1 MVRRYTVVAGL
12 LFLFLCSDSAY
23 AQLRRVTYVT
33 GLTQPVAFAQDPSDS
48 TVQYVV
54 QQGGL
59 VRAIRSG
66 ALQATPFLDLRSV
79 ISAGGERGLLGIAF
93 PSNYAISGRV
103 FVFFNN
109 PNGDIV
115 VARFRRS
122 TGNALA
128 ADPASRLDLRWSTG
142 ERFIRHPTFA
152 NHNGGNLQFGP
163 DGYLYIGTGDGGSG
177 NDPNNNAQNMS
188 SLLGKILR
196 IDVSVPDANAAGLA
210 IPPDNPFP
218 SGAAPEIWDIGVRNP
233 WRFSFDDPA
242 RGGTGALVI
251 ADVGQGSWEEVD
263 YEPPARGG
271 NNYGW
276 RNREGAHDN
285 VTTLPPAFLPLTDP
299 IFEYSHATGAS
310 ITGGYVYRGTA
321 LGAAF
326 RGRYVFA
333 DFIAAKIWSIA
344 LDIDP
349 GTGRAT
355 ASDFRDHTAQLTPGN
370 VSSFGVDAAG
380 ELYYVDYGNGAIVR
394 IASTTGSTAPVMAV
408 EPPAR
413 NQTVAQPFAIAGWAL
428 DPLSPSGAG
437 IDAIHVWAYPL
448 PALGAAPSGP
458 PVFVG
463 TTTLT
468 FDRPDVAAFFG
479 STQFTRSGFALT
491 ASGLAPGFYSL
502 AVFGLVHAT
511 GRFDVLR
518 VVDVAV
524 VPFTYI
530 AVGAPQTGA
539 TVGSTIGVNG
549 WAIDAA
555 APSGSGVDAIHVWAG
570 PASGSGSFV
579 FLGATTT
586 FVDRPDVA
594 AIFGARFTTSG
605 FDLAVSSPPPG
616 VWNLYVF
623 ARSTATG
630 LFQASA
636 PVRITR

>member
-1 MVRRYTVVAGL
+1 MRLRHTVVASL
-12 LFLFLCSDSAY
+12 LLLCQSVPAL

-33 GLTQPVAFAQDPSDS
+33 GLTLPVAFVQDPSDS

-79 ISAGGERGLLGIAF
+79 ISAEGERGLLGIAF
-93 PSNYAISGRV
+93 PSNYAASGRV
-103 FVFFNN
+103 FVFFNDT
-109 PNGDIV
+109 NGDIV
-115 VARFRRS
+115 VARFKRS
-122 TGNALA
+122 TGTALV
-128 ADPASRLDLRWSTG
+128 ADPASRFDLRWSTG
-142 ERFIRHPTFA
+142 ERVIRHPTFS

-177 NDPNNNAQNMS
+177 NDPNHNAQNMS

-196 IDVSVPDANAAGLA
+196 IDVSVPDANTAGLA
-210 IPPDNPFP
+210 IPSDNPFP

-251 ADVGQGSWEEVD
+251 GDVGQNLWEEID

-285 VTTLPPAFLPLTDP
+285 VTSLPPAFLPLVDP
-299 IFEYSHATGAS
+299 IFEYAHGTAGAS
-310 ITGGYVYRGTA
+310 VTGGYVYRGTA

-326 RGRYVFA
+326 RGRYFFA
-333 DFIAAKIWSIA
+333 DFVTAKIWSIA
-344 LDIDP
+344 LTIDP

-380 ELYYVDYGNGAIVR
+380 ELYFVEYGSGSVVR
-394 IASTTGSTAPVMAV
+394 IAPTTGSTAPVMAV

-413 NQTVAQPFAIAGWAL
+413 NATVRQPFVIAGWAL

-463 TTTLT
+463 VTTLT

-479 STQFTRSGFALT
+479 SAQFTRSGFALT

-502 AVFGLVHAT
+502 AVFGLVHAS
-511 GRFDVLR
+511 GRFDLVRL
-518 VVDVAV
+518 VDVEV
-524 VPFTYI
+524 VPFTLV
-530 AVGAPQTGA
+530 AVGTPQTGT
-539 TVGSTIGVNG
+539 TVGSTIGISG

-555 APSGSGVDAIHVWAG
+555 APSGTGVDAIHVWAA
-570 PASGSGSFV
+570 PASGGSFV
-579 FLGATTT
+579 FLGTTTT

-594 AIFGARFTTSG
+594 AIFGARFTPSG
-605 FDLAVSSPPPG
+605 FDLAVNAPPPG
-616 VWNLYVF
+616 VWDLYVF

-630 LFQASA
+630 LFQSAA